1 MKLKKI
7 KMESIL
13 ISDIVAQPHLEMFNS
28 RRLHQCDHG
37 GRAGYKSSKNA
48 IKIALTMLQD
58 PTCEVV
64 IVREDYS
71 DHKDSTFADMK
82 IAFERLGVNLKQ
94 GVHYPAGND
103 LWIKLPQGNYIHFL
117 HMKNIDKLKGT
128 RPRSPKNEIKIAWYF
143 EITQFKSEWYINEA
157 NATFMRGD
165 KDYFFALYEWND
177 APKLSHW
184 TYDFVKKMK
193 LRDDAYVKKTNYND
207 APLWQ
212 QEKFLGKIILQEIER
227 LKHIDPEQYKSTYLG
242 FPANLGG
249 TVYKQ
254 FKPDRNVKKAT
265 KEYVDITMGV
275 DVGGNDAT
283 TYVAKGW
290 KPNFSGVESFAQ
302 YYHKNG
308 VSGGI
313 KNINDY
319 VDDLLE
325 FCTAIYAEYHIPIT
339 VFIDTANLMFK
350 QLVEEYSM
358 MNEYSFIIIE
368 KLPKM
373 KKLKVAN
380 KNKSI
385 LQGRVDMNEIMF
397 GSGYHT
403 IDPSCEQLIKAFIER
418 EYDKNGNPAD
428 DGSSDVDSIDSSD
441 YGWLKQMDFIYEMI
455 MR

>member
-1 MKLKKI
+1 
-7 KMESIL
+7 MEQIL
-13 ISDIVAQPHLEMFNS
+13 ISDIVARPHLENFNS
-28 RRLHQCDHG
+28 TKLHQLDHG
-37 GRAGYKSSKNA
+37 GRAAYKSSKNA
-48 IKIALTMLQD
+48 LKIAVNVLND

-64 IVREDYS
+64 VVREDYS
-71 DHKDSTFADMK
+71 DHKDSTFADLK
-82 IAFERLGVNLKQ
+82 IAFERLGVKLLQ
-94 GVHYPAGND
+94 GIHYPNGND
-103 LWIKLPQGNYIHFL
+103 LWIRLPQGNYIHFL

-128 RPRSPKNEIKIAWYF
+128 RPRNPQNEIKIVWYF

-184 TYDFVKKMK
+184 TYEFAEKMRQ
-193 LRDDAYVKKTNYND
+193 RDDAYVKKTNYND
-207 APLWQ
+207 TPEWQ
-212 QEKFLGKIILQEIER
+212 QKKYLGHIILQEIER
-227 LKHIDPEQYKSTYLG
+227 LKYIDPEQYKSTYLG

-254 FKPDRNVKKAT
+254 FSIERNVKRAT

-283 TYVAKGW
+283 TFVAKGW
-290 KPNFSGVESFAQ
+290 KPQYKGVESFAH

-308 VSGGI
+308 VTGGI
-313 KNINDY
+313 KNINEY
-319 VDDLLE
+319 VDDFLQFSE
-325 FCTAIYAEYHIPIT
+325 EIYAEYHLPIT
-339 VFIDTANLMFK
+339 VYVDSANLMFK
-350 QLVEEYSM
+350 QLIEEYSM
-358 MNEYSFIIIE
+358 QQRYSFIIVE
-368 KLPKM
+368 NLPKM
-373 KKLKVAN
+373 KRLKTAN

-403 IDPSCEQLIKAFIER
+403 IDPSCKQLIKAFQER

-428 DGSSDVDSIDSSD
+428 DGSSDVDSIDGSD
-441 YGWLKQMDFIYEMI
+441 YGWLKEMDLIYDII

>member
-1 MKLKKI
+1 MKQ
-7 KMESIL
+7 IL
-13 ISDIVAQPHLEMFNS
+13 ISDIVAQPHLQYFNS
-28 RRLHQCDHG
+28 KLLHQCDYG
-37 GRAGYKSSKNA
+37 GRAAYKSSKNA
-48 IKIALTMLQD
+48 IKIALAMIND

-82 IAFERLGVNLKQ
+82 IAFERLGMKLQ
-94 GVHYPAGND
+94 AGVHYPNGND

-128 RPRSPKNEIKIAWYF
+128 RPRNPKNEIKIAWYF

-165 KDYFFALYEWND
+165 KDYFFALYEWNN

-184 TYDFVKKMK
+184 TYEFMRKMK
-193 LRDDAYVKKTNYND
+193 QRDDAYAKKTNFND
-207 APLWQ
+207 APTWQ
-212 QEKFLGKIILQEIER
+212 QEKFLGKIILKEINK
-227 LKHIDPEQYKSTYLG
+227 LKEIDPEQYKSTYLG
-242 FPANLGG
+242 YPANLGG

-254 FKPDRNVKKAT
+254 FSDKNIKPAIM
-265 KEYVDITMGV
+265 EYVDITIGV

-283 TYVAKGW
+283 TFSAKGFT
-290 KPNFSGVESFAQ
+290 KGYEHMDTFAH

-319 VDDLLE
+319 VQDLLDFCEDIHAE
-325 FCTAIYAEYHIPIT
+325 FDMGLT
-339 VFIDTANLMFK
+339 VNIDSANLMFK
-350 QLVEEYSM
+350 QLVEEETMSNRYG
-358 MNEYSFIIIE
+358 YIIIE
-368 KLPKM
+368 NLPKM
-373 KKLKVAN
+373 KRLKGTN
-380 KNKSI
+380 RNKSI

-403 IDPSCEQLIKAFIER
+403 IDPQCTQLIKAFYER
-418 EYDKNGNPAD
+418 EYDKKGNPAD

-441 YGWLKQMDFIYEMI
+441 YGWLREMDFIYDMI
-455 MR
+455 MRSD

>member
-1 MKLKKI
+1 MQ
-7 KMESIL
+7 SIL
-13 ISDIVAQPHLEMFNS
+13 ISDVVAQPHLELFNS
-28 RRLHQCDHG
+28 KKLHQLDHG

-48 IKIALTMLQD
+48 VKIALAMLQD

-82 IAFERLGVNLKQ
+82 IAFERLGVKLKQ
-94 GVHYPAGND
+94 GIHYPAGND
-103 LWIKLPQGNYIHFL
+103 LWIRLPQGNNIHFL

-128 RPRSPKNEIKIAWYF
+128 RPRNPKNQIKIAWYF
-143 EITQFKSEWYINEA
+143 EITQFKSDWYINEA
-157 NATFMRGD
+157 NATFMRGE

-193 LRDDAYVKKTNYND
+193 RRPDAYVRKTNYND
-207 APLWQ
+207 APIWQ

-254 FKPDRNVKKAT
+254 FKPSRNVKRAT

-290 KPNFSGVESFAQ
+290 KPNFTGVESFAQ

-313 KNINDY
+313 KNINEY
-319 VDDLLE
+319 VDDLLD
-325 FCTAIYAEYHIPIT
+325 FCTRIYAEYHIPIT
-339 VFIDTANLMFK
+339 VYIDTANLMFK

-358 MNEYSFIIIE
+358 SQEYAFIIIE

-403 IDPSCEQLIKAFIER
+403 IDPECEQLIKAFIER